1 MHYSLPVL
9 PDKDVQIYVVGHHFM
24 TKIIPRAL
32 VEILLLVRSV
42 SDPEQSWIGS
52 FFFFFFFSFFFFF
65 EEERALLITYPLR
78 VRSVSLEWTRNNSL
92 FSRLVQIYET
102 IQLGII
108 PGLYS

>member
-32 VEILLLVRSV
+32 VEILLLVQSVPIRSSLGSV
-42 SDPEQSWIGS
+42 HS
-52 FFFFFFFSFFFFF
+52 FFFFFFFC